1 MKHVQFFG
9 EFLRNHVNLNQT
21 RLDKLDEH
29 VKAVT
34 EYLANNLTGY
44 RRVERQ
50 GSYALGTII
59 KPVRDGQ
66 EYDADLLL
74 LVESDREKGAAD
86 YIEEVYACL
95 REHKYYRT
103 IARRKT
109 RCVVLDFAGDV
120 HLDIVPCI
128 SFNGTQYICNRDTG
142 DFEPT
147 DGTGFRDW
155 FNDRSRATGGN
166 LKRVTRLLK
175 YMRDHK
181 GNFTAPSVLLTTL
194 IGNTVDG
201 TGEFSSVPDA
211 LHTVMSRIDSFLQ
224 NHPWM
229 PAITNP
235 ALPSEDFTRKWD
247 QRKYAHFR
255 ETFHTYTL
263 KVDEAYAEQDHN
275 ESVNKWRAVFGDD
288 FGKLR
293 SATVTAREVRPQRPW
308 AR

>member
-1 MKHVQFFG
+1 MKHEQFFRD
-9 EFLRNHVNLNQT
+9 FLADHVNLNQT
-21 RLDKLDEH
+21 RLDRLGDH
-29 VKAVT
+29 VSAVSA
-34 EYLANNLTGY
+34 YLANNLTGY
-44 RRVERQ
+44 QRVERQ

-59 KPVRDGQ
+59 KPVREGQ

-74 LVESDREKGAAD
+74 LVEYQPEQGAAG
-86 YIEEVYACL
+86 YIDDAYECL
-95 REHKYYRT
+95 REHKHYRA

-109 RCVVLDFAGDV
+109 RCVMLDYAGDV

-128 SFNGTQYICNRDTG
+128 SFDGTHYICNRDTG
-142 DFEPT
+142 EFEPT
-147 DGTGFRDW
+147 DGTGYRDW
-155 FNDRSRATGGN
+155 FNDKNRETAGN

-201 TGEFSSVPDA
+201 TGAFGSVPDA
-211 LHTVMSRIDSFLQ
+211 LRTVMVRIDSFLQ
-224 NHPWM
+224 ANPQM
-229 PAITNP
+229 PAIPNP
-235 ALPSEDFTRKWD
+235 ALPDEDFTRKWE

-255 ETFHTYTL
+255 DMFHTYAL
-263 KVDEAYAEQDHN
+263 KVDDAYAEQDHN
-275 ESVNKWRAVFGDD
+275 ASVRKWRAVFGDD

-293 SATVTAREVRPQRPW
+293 EASVKSRLVRPQKPW

>member
-1 MKHVQFFG
+1 MKHDQFFG
-9 EFLRNHVNLNQT
+9 EFLANHVNLNQT
-21 RLDKLDEH
+21 RLDRLGEH
-29 VKAVT
+29 VSAVSD
-34 EYLANNLTGY
+34 YLANNLTGY

-74 LVESDREKGAAD
+74 LVAFQPGQGAAG
-86 YIEEVYACL
+86 YIEDVYACL
-95 REHKYYRT
+95 SEHSYYQT
-103 IARRKT
+103 ITRRKT
-109 RCVVLDFAGDV
+109 RCVMLDYADDV
-120 HLDIVPCI
+120 HLDVVPCI
-128 SFNGTQYICNRDTG
+128 SYNGTQCICNRVTG

-147 DGTGFRDW
+147 DGTGYRDW
-155 FNDRSRATGGN
+155 FNAKNRETGGN

-201 TGEFSSVPDA
+201 TGAFGSVPDA
-211 LHTVMSRIDSFLQ
+211 LHTVMGKIDSSLQ
-224 NHPWM
+224 ANPQM
-229 PAITNP
+229 PAIVNP

-255 ETFHTYTL
+255 DMFHTYTL
-263 KVDEAYAEQDHN
+263 RVADAYAEQDHN
-275 ESVNKWRAVFGDD
+275 ESVTKWRAVFGDD

-293 SATVTAREVRPQRPW
+293 SPTVTAREVRPQPPW

>member
-9 EFLRNHVNLNQT
+9 EFLANHVNLNQT
-21 RLDKLDEH
+21 RLDSLDKH

-34 EYLANNLTGY
+34 DYLATNLTGY

-74 LVESDREKGAAD
+74 LVDNEPENGAAD
-86 YIEEVYACL
+86 YIEDVYACF
-95 REHKYYRT
+95 REHKYYGE
-103 IARRKT
+103 ISRRKT
-109 RCVVLDFAGDV
+109 RCVVLDYAGDV
-120 HLDIVPCI
+120 HLDIVPSI
-128 SFNGTQYICNRDTG
+128 SVNGTQYICNRDTD

-147 DGTGFRDW
+147 DGTGYRDW
-155 FNDRSRATGGN
+155 FNDRNRETSGN

-201 TGEFSSVPDA
+201 TGEFGSVPDA
-211 LHTVMSRIDSFLQ
+211 LHTVMSRIDAFLQ
-224 NHPWM
+224 AHPRM
-229 PAITNP
+229 PAIANP

-247 QRKYAHFR
+247 QRKYEHFR
-255 ETFHTYTL
+255 DMFHTYTV
-263 KVDEAYAEQDHN
+263 KVDDAYAEQDHN
-275 ESVNKWRAVFGDD
+275 ASVKKWRAVFGDD
-288 FGKLR
+288 FGTLR

-308 AR
+308 VR